1 MRMATKPKMYRL
13 DVEVLEAWDRFC
25 MAKKERQT
33 AMVQRIMIETM
44 KRAGYWPPKA
54 KEGK

>member
-44 KRAGYWPPKA
+44 KRAGYWPPKQKDA
-54 KEGK
+54 K